1 MFRTG
6 DPPFTPPV
14 ESGTG
19 GVVSLDGVTGRVIA
33 PIRLCAPST
42 AEDRL
47 RSGPWLPR
55 ELGRLV
61 AAVVDEGKRFG
72 WKRAR
77 LALVGDKYEAR
88 NGVEGPLPRLGDRIC
103 VLLASTPREVDG
115 EVLRRLG
122 EGDSISG

>member
-1 MFRTG
+1 
-6 DPPFTPPV
+6 V

-19 GVVSLDGVTGRVIA
+19 GVVSLDGVTGRVIVCM
-33 PIRLCAPST
+33 PSIRLCAPST

-88 NGVEGPLPRLGDRIC
+88 NGVEGSLPRLGDRIC

-115 EVLRRLG
+115 EVFRRLG